1 MARRNYP
8 FNKRDLRFGTNLV
21 STLIAWSIAAP
32 FAIGNSSSKSASAYD
47 DEPISKTF
55 AVVLIIIGIAL
66 IPIFV
71 PFIKFVE
78 GSIFSILIGLP
89 IGIWIGIIL
98 LVIQAFIADKEN
110 KKPKDIGQVIADDC
124 NDMIKTIIK
133 CTENTAYNSIRTK
146 YYEIINNNNK
156 IHPDIIKLQKKVTV
170 YKNSLITNRL
180 SEEKRKYCQD
190 IIVSSLLEIDTL
202 KSKHYNQQDLK
213 PYREPMIIIDKDYHY
228 TAHPYFS
235 GYAYIEINKQFDN
248 KQTIC
253 INDEQFL
260 ADKGIINPRVSEKPL
275 KPLLGKHIQILLYDS
290 FLILSNRKDFAV
302 IGYENILSSYN
313 KTVINISFDVT
324 KTSYPSARRNII
336 SHTDSTPEIKF
347 EDEKIYAI
355 LEAGLL
361 EFEFYSQK
369 INIVFTKYKEGKQVY
384 NIMQKIT
391 DSNNT
396 NG

>member
-133 CTENTAYNSIRTK
+133 
-146 YYEIINNNNK
+146 
-156 IHPDIIKLQKKVTV
+156 
-170 YKNSLITNRL
+170 
-180 SEEKRKYCQD
+180 
-190 IIVSSLLEIDTL
+190 
-202 KSKHYNQQDLK
+202 
-213 PYREPMIIIDKDYHY
+213 
-228 TAHPYFS
+228 
-235 GYAYIEINKQFDN
+235 
-248 KQTIC
+248 
-253 INDEQFL
+253 
-260 ADKGIINPRVSEKPL
+260 
-275 KPLLGKHIQILLYDS
+275 
-290 FLILSNRKDFAV
+290 
-302 IGYENILSSYN
+302 
-313 KTVINISFDVT
+313 
-324 KTSYPSARRNII
+324 
-336 SHTDSTPEIKF
+336 
-347 EDEKIYAI
+347 
-355 LEAGLL
+355 
-361 EFEFYSQK
+361 
-369 INIVFTKYKEGKQVY
+369 
-384 NIMQKIT
+384 
-391 DSNNT
+391 
-396 NG
+396 